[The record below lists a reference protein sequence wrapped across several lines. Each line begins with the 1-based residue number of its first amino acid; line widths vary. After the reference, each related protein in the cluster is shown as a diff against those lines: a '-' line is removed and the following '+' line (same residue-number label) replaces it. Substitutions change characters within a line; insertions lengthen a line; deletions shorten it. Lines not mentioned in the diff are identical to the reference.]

1 MQCSRR
7 QEIAQLDR
15 GFCDRRVGC
24 RLEPQSPRP
33 AAGNT
38 QDSHPTTR
46 LAVSCN
52 SENTDVPSGPTAA
65 GGGGVSV
72 GAAARTLLSRGVLTA
87 RTPGLVPASAGRCES
102 QSAPC
107 PVAFRGVPLCS
118 SSLGGRVAYR
128 DSNYLKREWVPE
140 RLYLVIS

>member
-1 MQCSRR
+1 M
-7 QEIAQLDR
+7 
-15 GFCDRRVGC
+15 
-24 RLEPQSPRP
+24 EPQSPRP

-38 QDSHPTTR
+38 QDSHPATR
-46 LAVSCN
+46 LAWPFSLSCN
-52 SENTDVPSGPTAA
+52 TENTDVPSGPAAA

-72 GAAARTLLSRGVLTA
+72 GAAARILLSRGVLTA
-87 RTPGLVPASAGRCES
+87 RTPGLLPASAGRCGS

-107 PVAFRGVPLCS
+107 AVAFRRLPLCS

-140 RLYLVIS
+140 RLYLVIT